1 MMEEYM
7 ELQNIPISI
16 PDGTN
21 IIIGQTHFIK
31 TVEDL
36 YEAII
41 NTASSIQFGLAFN
54 EASGVCLVRK
64 DGNDAQLIEQA
75 VSTARLIGAGHTF
88 VIYMK
93 EGFPIQILPAI
104 KATREV
110 VHIFCATA
118 NPLEVIVAE
127 TGQGRG
133 ILGVIDGFPPKGVEG
148 EPEVKERIEL
158 LRKFG
163 YKR

>member
-1 MMEEYM
+1 MDIKTVKIEMPE
-7 ELQNIPISI
+7 
-16 PDGTN
+16 DAN

-31 TVEDL
+31 SIEDL

-41 NTASSIQFGLAFN
+41 NTSVQIEFGIAFN

-64 DGNDAQLIEQA
+64 DGNNEELIRLA
-75 VSTARLIGAGHTF
+75 VTSAEKIGAGHIF

-93 EGFPIQILPAI
+93 EGFPINILPSI

-118 NPLEVIVAE
+118 NPLEVIVGE
-127 TGQGRG
+127 TQQGRG
-133 ILGVIDGFPPKGVEG
+133 ILGVIDGYSPKGVENDADIQ
-148 EPEVKERIEL
+148 KRKDL